1 MFRIF
6 IRMSHDLGRPQLL
19 QVCVVQEILEV
30 CSGLQSRDEVVALCS
45 LDSGKI
51 GI

>member
-30 CSGLQSRDEVVALCS
+30 CSGLQSREVVALCS